1 MAEIRT
7 IARPY
12 AQAAFQLA
20 RDHDALAKWSQMLQL
35 GAVIAADPALREL
48 IGNPRV
54 TREQLTDLVLGVAG
68 ERLDERGANF
78 IRLLVENDRLR
89 CLPEIAAL
97 YETYRREVEQT
108 VEAHVITAFPLS
120 EEQQQ
125 RISAALQTRFG
136 RNVTLTQSVDESLLG
151 GMLIRTDDHVIDGSV
166 TSQLAKLAKAL
177 AG

>member
-20 RDHDALAKWSQMLQL
+20 REHDALARWSGMLRV
-35 GAVIAADPALREL
+35 GAVIAADPALRDL

-54 TREQLTDLVLGVAG
+54 SRQQLTDLVLGVAG
-68 ERLDERGANF
+68 ERLDEHGANF

-97 YETYRREVEQT
+97 YETYRREAEQT
-108 VEAHVITAFPLS
+108 VEAHVVTAFALS
-120 EEQQQ
+120 EEQQRQ
-125 RISAALQTRFG
+125 ISAALQTRLG
-136 RNVTLTQSVDESLLG
+136 RTVTLTQSVDESLLG
-151 GMLIRTDDHVIDGSV
+151 GMTIRTDDHVIDGSV
-166 TSQLAKLAKAL
+166 TSQLDKLARAL